1 MRPAEAAPAAGVAD
15 AAVAVRRKARETRWR
30 RQRVGQ
36 KTGPT
41 LCAAGQRAQRPPPR
55 APRLAPWARARRPCA
70 PRGSTTPAAAVR
82 KGRATGGSVGEGS
95 GRGEMVGGHRR
106 GGAAQND
113 DGMEGAAAAKGSDAG
128 GSYSTVK
135 RGNQTSFRDW
145 HDKEFKI
152 EWRMDKVDR
161 VSAMSRLNNE

>member
-1 MRPAEAAPAAGVAD
+1 MPRRAGGGGVRPAEAAPAAGVAD
-15 AAVAVRRKARETRWR
+15 AAVAVRRKARETRRR

-55 APRLAPWARARRPCA
+55 APRLAPWAWA
-70 PRGSTTPAAAVR
+70 PRGFTTPAVAAR

-113 DGMEGAAAAKGSDAG
+113 DGMEGADAAKGSDAG

-135 RGNQTSFRDW
+135 RVIKQAFVIGTIRNSTLNG
-145 HDKEFKI
+145 
-152 EWRMDKVDR
+152 EWI
-161 VSAMSRLNNE
+161 RLTELVL